1 MLKELKNS
9 RCRMSENEV
18 ELCDYYKVSFFIVN
32 DVDESSLKF

>member
-18 ELCDYYKVSFFIVN
+18 ELCDYYKVSF
-32 DVDESSLKF
+32 LLLMT